1 MIAAFKV
8 VVLIVIIGQSIGFFQ
23 RQLQTTESMIYGKSQ
38 EPTNAYKMKASN
50 CSYKVVHGFLKEK
63 CLINNRWYF
72 KCSRS
77 YRFYTVEKSTCTE
90 SRFSR
95 VCPNDTTFYQACGH
109 MHCNRDSMERPEK
122 RVSLHK
128 SFGPDV
134 AACGYLICQWS
145 MPDENLLFGNFLRSG
160 ETISSSGFDCSHMHD
175 DTCMNTIN
183 GMPVHKYVCDR
194 SINEQSNESTSQL
207 STLKN
212 FGRFHEKVLCDNFC
226 DVKHG
231 SCEDEA
237 FCNNMTI
244 GIYCKKVLW
253 REEMKYVPPYQ
264 ICDGNPNCY
273 SNIDEAGCKNF
284 QETCWTENYHLV
296 QASGKL
302 TSKVRRFLSPRAK
315 CSVPA
320 KRLQFLVCTD
330 YRDQMNCTGS
340 TISSLLCNVDG
351 FPTTISE
358 HVICRDK
365 SLGLCDD
372 KIDNQCVEAETGCK
386 VHKHKLCDGIKDCQ
400 MGYDE
405 GDSFCK
411 DVTESSDQ
419 AMRCV
424 RKFSRDSLERKLP
437 NRWVLDGISDCRSD
451 TDENPQYWTKLCG
464 YGKLNV
470 YVFKSNK
477 SKSCSGVTQLKC
489 PLSSKLLNLER
500 VCSANAMD
508 NCDAQVCTTARKEFR
523 VDINDKLKDMRSK
536 SGAKR
541 TIYCLPGLHEIEMY
555 AGNCKEIGF
564 LEGREVLGVSD
575 IIVLSSKTFAG
586 SHIECSEIFGELYV
600 YLACS
605 GLCDKSI
612 KSGDHCPLNFTLGS
626 WTCLN
631 YPAAK
636 TVLSLADDGQ
646 LALAIV
652 KRNKTFSQEIFSCK
666 NGRCTTFDKV
676 CNLVDDCGDL
686 SDEKRCFNNF
696 KCNMSGEYI
705 PLTSKCDGKFDCFD
719 YSDECNNECNN
730 QVTMFDH
737 TSYKVIAWIF
747 GVSATVL
754 NAITL
759 FHGLVESRK
768 LKTET
773 AMVNKVFVLLITS
786 GDLLQGIFLLVLSI
800 GEQFFNK
807 STCVTQFEWTTSG
820 LCTFLGVLSTIGSL
834 VSLYSMTILSII
846 RASKVN
852 SMIRP
857 KETLSTKRSALLSLV
872 VLTIV
877 IISACIS
884 ILPIISYED
893 YFVENLIYDEN
904 PLLVGAPD
912 KTKHLRIAES
922 YFGRIREGISKTDV
936 SWRQI
941 QNLIKELFANNE
953 VKGRSIDF
961 YGSNG
966 FCLFSYFVRKETK
979 FRWYSISILTLNF
992 ICVLAIVVCYVIIT
1006 VVSLKSSES
1015 ICKNSQTEK
1024 NNKKLQRKITI
1035 IIMTDILTWLPF
1047 IIVCSVNYTALVDTS
1062 SWYSIF
1068 CVFFLRI
1075 NSIINPIGIYDEL
1088 VFKWIKTLALK
1099 SRIEGAWSYV
1109 KSLFDH
1115 TQVANQIVQTMEMV
1129 EINQIVKTMD
1139 MVEIKPERVANQNE
1153 QITEMVEVQPE
1164 QVANQNEQITEMVEV
1179 QPEQVA
1185 NQNEQITEMVEV
1197 QPEQVANQNEQ
1208 ITEMVEVQPEQVA
1221 NQNEQITEMVEVQ
1234 PEQVANQNEQI
1245 TEMVE
1250 VQPEQVAN
1258 QNEQITEMIEVQPEQ
1273 VANQNEQITE
1283 MVEVQPEQVAN
1294 QNEQITEMVEVQ
1306 PEQVANQNE
1315 QITEMAEVQPEQ
1327 VANQNVHTIKLVELN
1342 SKACKSNSD

>member
-1 MIAAFKV
+1 MIPTLKIFL
-8 VVLIVIIGQSIGFFQ
+8 LIFIIERSRGFFQ
-23 RQLQTTESMIYGKSQ
+23 RPLHTTESMIYGKSR

-50 CSYKVVHGFLKEK
+50 CSYKVVNGFLKEK
-63 CLINNRWYF
+63 CLINNKWYF

-77 YRFYTVEKSTCTE
+77 YRFYTVERSGCTE

-109 MHCNRDSMERPEK
+109 MRCSGNFTDTPEK
-122 RVSLHK
+122 RVSLHE
-128 SFGPDV
+128 SFGPEV
-134 AACGYLICQWS
+134 AACGYLICQWN
-145 MPDENLLFGNFLRSG
+145 MPDYDALHGPYRRTG
-160 ETISSSGFDCSHMHD
+160 ETISSSGFDCTNMRD
-175 DTCMNTIN
+175 DSCVNSIN
-183 GMPVHKYVCDR
+183 GIPVHEYVCDK
-194 SINEQSNESTSQL
+194 NLNGKTYNNESSNQQ
-207 STLKN
+207 KN
-212 FGRFHEKVLCDNFC
+212 LGNFHEKALCNNFC
-226 DVKHG
+226 EEKFG

-244 GIYCKKVLW
+244 GIFCKHVIW
-253 REEMKYVPPYQ
+253 TVETVYVPPHQ

-273 SNIDEAGCKNF
+273 LDIDEKDCESFK
-284 QETCWTENYHLV
+284 ESCWTENLYLFQV
-296 QASGKL
+296 GGGLSYKTRA
-302 TSKVRRFLSPRAK
+302 RRFLSPRAK

-320 KRLQFLVCTD
+320 TNRLFLVCTD

-340 TISSLLCNVDG
+340 TISSLVCNVDG
-351 FPTTISE
+351 YPTTISE

-386 VHKHKLCDGIKDCQ
+386 IHKHKLCDGIKDCQ

-405 GDSFCK
+405 GDLFCK
-411 DVTESSDQ
+411 DVTESSVQ
-419 AMRCV
+419 TMRCV
-424 RKFSRDSLERKLP
+424 RKFSRDKLERKLP
-437 NRWVLDGISDCRSD
+437 NQWILDGISDCRSD
-451 TDENPQYWTKLCG
+451 ADENPQYWTKLCG
-464 YGKLNV
+464 YGKLNF
-470 YVFKSNK
+470 YVFKSSE
-477 SKSCSGVTQLKC
+477 SKNCSGVTQLKC

-500 VCSANAMD
+500 VCSGNAMN

-523 VDINDKLKDMRSK
+523 VVINDKLKDIRSK
-536 SGAKR
+536 SGAKQ
-541 TIYCLPGLHEIEMY
+541 TIYCLPGLREIEMY
-555 AGNCKEIGF
+555 AGNCSEIGF
-564 LEGREVLGVSD
+564 LKRREVLGVSD
-575 IIVLSSKTFAG
+575 ILVLSSNTFAR
-586 SHIECSEIFGELYV
+586 SYIECSEIFGELYV

-605 GLCDKSI
+605 GLCGKSI
-612 KSGDHCPLNFTLGS
+612 KSGNHCPLNFTLGS

-652 KRNKTFSQEIFSCK
+652 KKINTFSQEIFSCE

-705 PLTSKCDGKFDCFD
+705 PLTSKCDGKIDCFD
-719 YSDECNNECNN
+719 YSDECNDECNN

-737 TSYKVIAWIF
+737 AAYKVIAWIF

-834 VSLYSMTILSII
+834 VSLYSMTILSVI
-846 RASKVN
+846 RASKVS

-857 KETLSTKRSALLSLV
+857 KESLSTKRSSLLSLV

-893 YFVENLIYDEN
+893 YFVEKLIYDEN

-922 YFGRIREGISKTDV
+922 YFGRVREGISKKDI

-941 QNLIKELFANNE
+941 RNLIKELFANNE

-1015 ICKNSQTEK
+1015 VCKNSQTEK

-1062 SWYSIF
+1062 SWYSLF

-1088 VFKWIKTLALK
+1088 VFKWIKTLAIK
-1099 SRIEGAWSYV
+1099 SRIERAWSY
-1109 KSLFDH
+1109 LRNFFDH
-1115 TQVANQIVQTMEMV
+1115 QLVANQIVQTMEMV
-1129 EINQIVKTMD
+1129 EMNQIGKTVD
-1139 MVEIKPERVANQNE
+1139 MVEIKSEQVENQNAQIKETVEIKSEQVKDQNVKIKVMVEMQPERLQK
-1153 QITEMVEVQPE
+1153 Q
-1164 QVANQNEQITEMVEV
+1164 
-1179 QPEQVA
+1179 
-1185 NQNEQITEMVEV
+1185 
-1197 QPEQVANQNEQ
+1197 
-1208 ITEMVEVQPEQVA
+1208 
-1221 NQNEQITEMVEVQ
+1221 
-1234 PEQVANQNEQI
+1234 
-1245 TEMVE
+1245 
-1250 VQPEQVAN
+1250 
-1258 QNEQITEMIEVQPEQ
+1258 
-1273 VANQNEQITE
+1273 
-1283 MVEVQPEQVAN
+1283 
-1294 QNEQITEMVEVQ
+1294 
-1306 PEQVANQNE
+1306 
-1315 QITEMAEVQPEQ
+1315 
-1327 VANQNVHTIKLVELN
+1327 
-1342 SKACKSNSD
+1342 